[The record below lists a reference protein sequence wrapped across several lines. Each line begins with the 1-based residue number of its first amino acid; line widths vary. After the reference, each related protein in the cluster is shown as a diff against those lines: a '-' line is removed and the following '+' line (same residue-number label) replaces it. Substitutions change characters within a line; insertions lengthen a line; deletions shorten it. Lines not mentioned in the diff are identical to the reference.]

1 MQALNHRLQDTR
13 TPHFSYSRADW
24 DAFKHTLNTADYTTD
39 YNLRPTPDIDQQ
51 WEHIHRLI
59 LDAATTH
66 IPTTHFRI
74 HYNFRAS
81 PRIQRLLAFYR
92 RRFDMNKHNLLRAHH
107 LDLSYLRQHI
117 LHSLDIDRHIHWTQ
131 LVHRAEAH
139 RKHNPREFWKH
150 IKRLQGSNYTT
161 FDYLRINNRY
171 VTDPEEIT
179 ATFQRHWQPI
189 YTPHPPHA
197 RAHTTINTVT
207 DFLTNNHTHT
217 PEQHI
222 RLANLHDHILCDPI
236 TVGEVELLLKHV
248 RKKAPGS
255 SGITYHLIHH
265 LPPNTIKAITH
276 LYNAQLASGYFPE
289 LFKTATATLIPK
301 PNKDNSNPLN
311 YRPISLLEILGKT
324 FERIIN
330 TRLRTYLETR
340 GFTLTKTL
348 RVQTTTLHTKCAQ
361 CYYQL
366 SLYHKKQT
374 S

>member
-1 MQALNHRLQDTR
+1 MFFSNGDRVRKVLGFCLTKRVKILRQAAKQSSSSGELTASCCLERCCCCGCRRWPT
-13 TPHFSYSRADW
+13 
-24 DAFKHTLNTADYTTD
+24 HTLDTG
-39 YNLRPTPDIDQQ
+39 
-51 WEHIHRLI
+51 
-59 LDAATTH
+59 
-66 IPTTHFRI
+66 
-74 HYNFRAS
+74 
-81 PRIQRLLAFYR
+81 
-92 RRFDMNKHNLLRAHH
+92 HNL
-107 LDLSYLRQHI
+107 Y
-117 LHSLDIDRHIHWTQ
+117 T
-131 LVHRAEAH
+131 E
-139 RKHNPREFWKH
+139 PRLTENTTLGNFGN

-171 VTDPEEIT
+171 VTDLEEIT

-374 S
+374 L